1 MLDIVTKRVCDQE
14 NSRLG
19 VCLVGNGC
27 GFMDIGLRTDEKRPD
42 WCSREI
48 RAVIFETG
56 VTLPAN

>member
-1 MLDIVTKRVCDQE
+1 
-14 NSRLG
+14 
-19 VCLVGNGC
+19 
-27 GFMDIGLRTDEKRPD
+27 MDIGLRTDEKRPD